1 MFSGVLNIV
10 VYKINRLLFV
20 RVFVRLLFFV
30 LGGGVIL
37 VNSVSDILLILWVM
51 VDIKI

>member
-1 MFSGVLNIV
+1 MFSGVSNIV
-10 VYKINRLLFV
+10 VYKINSSLFV
-20 RVFVRLLFFV
+20 RAFVRLLFFV

-37 VNSVSDILLILWVM
+37 VNSVSDISSISRVM